1 VTAQPDAGPE
11 PRTIRTTWIAVL
23 VAAAFSV
30 LGPAAYF
37 TARSWIE
44 QQQRD
49 SINKKAITNSYTDA
63 DRAKDLANV
72 AHNVSKALPIQLVF
86 GVIGAALLVFLALKV
101 RDGKYWSRW
110 AVIGVWVL
118 VTLTGYSSVGL
129 GGLLV
134 LASSAPA
141 LVKVTSFIGAAAYV
155 VALFAVNLRPSVL
168 YLNASKPPR
177 PDGAPAGGGLGG
189 LFRPRPMASP
199 PPRSSAKP
207 ATTRPASK
215 PAAPTQRT
223 KAKSRPAT
231 TEPTGQTPP
240 DGPKSGGSG
249 NRNRGKSRG
258 R

>member
-1 VTAQPDAGPE
+1 MSAQSDAGPE
-11 PRTIRTTWIAVL
+11 PRTIRTTWIALL

-44 QQQRD
+44 QQQTD
-49 SINKKAITNSYTDA
+49 SINKKAITSSYTDA
-63 DRAKDLANV
+63 DKAKDLANV
-72 AHNVSKALPIQLVF
+72 AHNVSKALPIQVVF

-118 VTLTGYSSVGL
+118 ITLTGYSSVGL
-129 GGLLV
+129 GGVLV
-134 LASSAPA
+134 VASSAPA
-141 LVKVTSFIGAAAYV
+141 AVKITSFVGAAAYI
-155 VALFAVNLRPSVL
+155 VAIFAVNLRPSVL

-177 PDGAPAGGGLGG
+177 PDGAPSGGLGG

-199 PPRSSAKP
+199 PPRSTKP
-207 ATTRPASK
+207 ATTRPAGK
-215 PAAPTQRT
+215 PAPVAQQRT
-223 KAKSRPAT
+223 KAKSRPAA
-231 TEPTGQTPP
+231 EPTAQTPP
-240 DGPKSGGSG
+240 SAPKGGSG